1 MQAIKHA
8 HERNARIV
16 VSLLKQHGVKNI
28 IVSPGST
35 NLPVVVSVQHDP
47 YFHVYSCVDERSAAY
62 MACGMAATTGE
73 PVALSCTGATASRNY
88 LPGLTEA
95 YYRKLPVIAITSFN
109 GDWNIGQLLPQTLD
123 RRIVQN
129 DVALVSVDLPVI
141 KDETD
146 ALYCNRLVNQA
157 ILESIRHGGGPV
169 HINLPTVYDNTMDP
183 GSVPVSRCIR
193 RYMPSDPFPEIGSHR
208 NIVIHI
214 GAHIRFSKEAEQ
226 SISDFAD
233 RYDAVVLCDHTSNYH
248 GHNRLLGTLTTDN
261 LHSGS
266 AQWDALKPDLVI
278 SMGEISGDYPT
289 TNYLKAVHAETWRVS
304 LDGELRDR
312 FDGLTKV
319 FECDTEEFFKRYAA
333 FGEQNGNTPVNRYFA
348 QWEQYDESLRRS
360 LPDLPYSGRWI
371 AEQTAKRIPEK
382 SIMHFAIL
390 NALRSW
396 NYFELN
402 PSIRCYCNTGGFGI
416 DGALSTTFGSALAEP
431 NTLHFVVIGD
441 LAFFYDMNSLGNRD
455 MMANIRILLVNN
467 GIGDEMRMPY
477 STGFRLH
484 GEELPYV
491 CAQGHYRAQNAFD
504 SLAKAWCE
512 ALGFKYMSASSKQEY
527 LERLPEFLTTQSD
540 SPIILEC
547 HTTPDDDSQAGGA
560 LQLLDQDY
568 VNKKKLKDA
577 IKNVVPDSM
586 LRTAKTILSRK

>member
-1 MQAIKHA
+1 MGTIRRVI
-8 HERNARIV
+8 ETI
-16 VSLLKQHGVKNI
+16 S
-28 IVSPGST
+28 S
-35 NLPVVVSVQHDP
+35 
-47 YFHVYSCVDERSAAY
+47 RSA
-62 MACGMAATTGE
+62 
-73 PVALSCTGATASRNY
+73 
-88 LPGLTEA
+88 
-95 YYRKLPVIAITSFN
+95 IF
-109 GDWNIGQLLPQTLD
+109 
-123 RRIVQN
+123 
-129 DVALVSVDLPVI
+129 
-141 KDETD
+141 
-146 ALYCNRLVNQA
+146 
-157 ILESIRHGGGPV
+157 
-169 HINLPTVYDNTMDP
+169 
-183 GSVPVSRCIR
+183 
-193 RYMPSDPFPEIGSHR
+193 
-208 NIVIHI
+208 
-214 GAHIRFSKEAEQ
+214 
-226 SISDFAD
+226 
-233 RYDAVVLCDHTSNYH
+233 
-248 GHNRLLGTLTTDN
+248 
-261 LHSGS
+261 
-266 AQWDALKPDLVI
+266 
-278 SMGEISGDYPT
+278 
-289 TNYLKAVHAETWRVS
+289 
-304 LDGELRDR
+304 
-312 FDGLTKV
+312 
-319 FECDTEEFFKRYAA
+319 
-333 FGEQNGNTPVNRYFA
+333 
-348 QWEQYDESLRRS
+348 
-360 LPDLPYSGRWI
+360 GRWI
-371 AEQTAKRIPEK
+371 AEQTAKQIPEK

-512 ALGFKYMSASSKQEY
+512 ASGSSTC
-527 LERLPEFLTTQSD
+527 LPQAAGIPRTAPGIPHNAIRQ
-540 SPIILEC
+540 PIILEC